1 MADRISID
9 FGSLT
14 NSQLW
19 ERGLA
24 VVLALTGKVK
34 YSNLP
39 VSMAML
45 KSVLDA
51 FQAAISDTVGVN
63 EGSKKAMAARDSL
76 RGQVISALKQIAAY
90 VQENSN
96 GDLSGA
102 GFETYGQ
109 TRTMGQPVT
118 TPRFR
123 KLYRGA
129 N

>member
-9 FGSLT
+9 FGSLR

-24 VVLALTGKVK
+24 VVLALTGNVK

-45 KSVLDA
+45 KSLLEA
-51 FQAAISDTVGVN
+51 FQAALSDTVGVN
-63 EGSKKAMAARDSL
+63 QGSKRAMAARDSL
-76 RGQVISALKQIAAY
+76 RGQVISALKQTAVY

-96 GDLSGA
+96 GDLSCLA
-102 GFETYGQ
+102 CP
-109 TRTMGQPVT
+109 TRKSRDTLSSTAKARWPK
-118 TPRFR
+118 FR
-123 KLYRGA
+123 PPA
-129 N
+129 